1 MISPNIPK
9 LLNNIVMSN
18 YQLIDYD
25 LINQLIEKASIRN
38 DYSFKNGLS
47 GIGWLLSHLYDKNIY
62 KINIDEY
69 LHDFD
74 DNIYKLTLS
83 NISLYKTK
91 EADLVLDYCSYLHQ
105 RLLNTK
111 TKHDVFRKFALYEC
125 LVIAVTFLLE
135 NLDKLKTST
144 AIKVLIRYTFLENTI
159 LSYKGHLGIHYFK
172 YFEKV
177 IKQYENKKLNKV
189 DIENVVLLYLS
200 ACQYKQ
206 KQWIMI
212 LKKILNNNHNSIFL
226 HTQKIEKEGV
236 IPVDFLK
243 IFYKKSNIL
252 TFVASNYII
261 DFK

>member
-1 MISPNIPK
+1 MITPNIPK
-9 LLNNIVMSN
+9 LLTNIIKSN
-18 YQLIDYD
+18 YEIIDYTS
-25 LINQLIEKASIRN
+25 INQLIEQASIRN

-69 LHDFD
+69 LYDFD

-83 NISLYKTK
+83 NISLYETK
-91 EADLVLDYCSYLHQ
+91 KADLLLDYCSYLHQ
-105 RLLNTK
+105 RLLNTN
-111 TKHDVFRKFALYEC
+111 TTHDVFRKFTLYEC

-135 NLDKLKTST
+135 NLDKLKTNT

-159 LSYKGHLGIHYFK
+159 LAYKEHLGIHYFT

-177 IKQYENKKLNKV
+177 IKQYENKILNKD

-212 LKKILNNNHNSIFL
+212 LKKILNKNHNSIFL
-226 HTQKIEKEGV
+226 QTKKIEKESI
-236 IPVDFLK
+236 IPIDFLK
-243 IFYKKSNIL
+243 NFYQNSNTL